1 MIKGLVNRII
11 PFSSVDGPGNRT
23 AIFLQGCNFNC
34 LYCHNPETINVCNNC
49 GECVSACHYNALESK
64 AIQPKSSNVIWNKAA
79 CSSCDECIKIC
90 KRNSSPK
97 SLSMTVE
104 EVVGEIEKNKF
115 FISGITVSGG
125 ECTLQSEFLTELFR
139 EVKKLGLTCFVDT
152 NGSIPLWQH
161 KELVDVM
168 DMAMVDIK
176 SYNNE
181 EHQMLTG
188 MGNAT
193 VIENVKYLAKLNKIY
208 EIRTVIV
215 PEVLDNYHNVDE
227 ISKLIASLNPNIR
240 YKLIKYRQLGVRRE
254 MINSYTPTD
263 ETMKELAGI
272 ATNNGCT
279 NIVLV

>member
-1 MIKGLVNRII
+1 MIRGLVNRII
-11 PFSSVDGPGNRT
+11 PFSCVDGPGNRT

-49 GECVSACHYNALESK
+49 GDCVSACHYNALQSISSK
-64 AIQPKSSNVIWNKAA
+64 VIWERKS

-97 SLSMTVE
+97 PLSMTVE
-104 EVVGEIEKNKF
+104 EVIGEIEKNKL

-125 ECTLQSEFLTELFR
+125 ECTLQSEFLTELFK

-152 NGSIPLWQH
+152 NGSIPLWEH
-161 KELVDVM
+161 EDLVDVM
-168 DMAMVDIK
+168 DMAMVDMK
-176 SYNNE
+176 SYDNE
-181 EHQMLTG
+181 EHKILTG
-188 MGNAT
+188 MGNDT

-215 PEVLDNYHNVDE
+215 PEVLDNYNNVDK
-227 ISKLIASLNPNIR
+227 ISKLIANLNPEIR
-240 YKLIKYRQLGVRRE
+240 YKLIKFRQLGVRRD
-254 MINSYTPTD
+254 MVNSYTPKD
-263 ETMKELAGI
+263 KTMKELEGI
-272 ATNNGCT
+272 AINNGCR

>member
-34 LYCHNPETINVCNNC
+34 SYCHNPETINVCNNC
-49 GECVSACHYNALESK
+49 GACVSACHYSALEFK
-64 AIQPKSSNVIWNKAA
+64 GSNVVWDKVA
-79 CSSCDECIKIC
+79 CSKCDECLKFC

-97 SLSMTVE
+97 AQCMSVE

-125 ECTLQSEFLTELFR
+125 ECTLQSEFLTQLFIK
-139 EVKKLGLTCFVDT
+139 VKNMGLTCYVDT
-152 NGSIPLWQH
+152 NGSVPLWEH

-176 SYNNE
+176 SFNKE
-181 EHQMLTG
+181 EHERLTG
-188 MGNAT
+188 MGNTT
-193 VIENVKYLAKLNKIY
+193 VIENVKYLSKLNKIY

-215 PEVLDNYHNVDE
+215 PDVLDNYSNVDK
-227 ISKLIASLNPNIR
+227 ISKLMAILNPDIR
-240 YKLIKYRQLGVRRE
+240 YKLIKYRPIGVRID
-254 MINSYTPTD
+254 MINSCTPSD
-263 ETMKELAGI
+263 KIMNELADI
-272 ATNNGCT
+272 ARGNGCR
-279 NIVLV
+279 NITLE

>member
-1 MIKGLVNRII
+1 MIKGRVNKII

-49 GECVSACHYNALESK
+49 GECVSACHYNALKLEDTK
-64 AIQPKSSNVIWNKAA
+64 VLWDNTL
-79 CSSCDECIKIC
+79 CSRCDECIKSC

-97 SLSMTVE
+97 APYMTVE
-104 EVVGEIEKNKF
+104 EVLSEIDKNKS

-125 ECTLQSEFLTELFR
+125 ECTLQSNFLTHLFR
-139 EVKKLGLTCFVDT
+139 EVKKINLTSFIDT
-152 NGSIPLWQH
+152 NGSVPLWEH

-176 SYNNE
+176 SYDNE
-181 EHQMLTG
+181 EHIRLTG

-215 PEVLDNYHNVDE
+215 PEVLDNNNNVDK
-227 ISKLIASLNPNIR
+227 ISRLITSLNPDIR
-240 YKLIKYRQLGVRRE
+240 YKLIKYRQIGVRAGT
-254 MINSYTPTD
+254 IDSYTPKD
-263 ETMKELAGI
+263 DTMKELKAI
-272 ATNNGCT
+272 AENNGCK
-279 NIVLV
+279 NVVVV

>member
-34 LYCHNPETINVCNNC
+34 SYCHNPETINICNSC
-49 GECVSACHYNALESK
+49 GACVSACHYSALEFK
-64 AIQPKSSNVIWNKAA
+64 GSNVIWDKVA
-79 CSSCDECIKIC
+79 CSKCDECLKLC

-97 SLSMTVE
+97 VQSMTIE

-125 ECTLQSEFLTELFR
+125 ECTLQSEFLKHLFT
-139 EVKKLGLTCFVDT
+139 EVKKMDLTCFVDT
-152 NGSIPLWQH
+152 NGSVPLWEH

-176 SYNNE
+176 SFNNE
-181 EHQMLTG
+181 EHKRLTG
-188 MGNAT
+188 MGNT
-193 VIENVKYLAKLNKIY
+193 IVIENVKYLANLNKIY

-215 PEVLDNYHNVDE
+215 PEVLDNHDNVDK
-227 ISKLIASLNPNIR
+227 ISKLIMSLNPDIR
-240 YKLIKYRQLGVRRE
+240 YKLIKYRPIGVRIDK
-254 MINSYTPTD
+254 INSYTPND
-263 ETMKELAGI
+263 ETMKNMVDLARG
-272 ATNNGCT
+272 NGCR
-279 NIVLV
+279 NITVV

>member
-1 MIKGLVNRII
+1 MISGLVNRII

-49 GECVSACHYNALESK
+49 GACIDACHYKALESK
-64 AIQPKSSNVIWNKAA
+64 DFNVVWNKSA
-79 CSSCDECIKIC
+79 CSKCDECIKIC
-90 KRNSSPK
+90 AKNSSPK
-97 SLSMTVE
+97 VLNMTVE
-104 EVVGEIEKNKF
+104 EVIKEIEKNKS

-125 ECTLQSEFLTELFR
+125 ECTLQSEFLTDLFR
-139 EVKKLGLTCFVDT
+139 VVKKLGLTCFVDT
-152 NGSIPLWQH
+152 NGSVPLWEH

-193 VIENVKYLAKLNKIY
+193 VIENVRYLAKLKKIY

-215 PEVLDNYHNVDE
+215 PEVLDNYNNVDK
-227 ISKLIASLNPNIR
+227 ISKLIVSLNPDIR
-240 YKLIKYRQLGVRRE
+240 YKLIKYRQFGVRPE
-254 MINSYTPTD
+254 MINSYTPKD
-263 ETMKELAGI
+263 EIMRLLGDI
-272 ATNNGCT
+272 ATNNGCR
-279 NIVLV
+279 NIVVV

>member
-34 LYCHNPETINVCNNC
+34 SYCHNPETINICNSC
-49 GECVSACHYNALESK
+49 GACVSACHYNALEFKAPYVVWDKATCSK
-64 AIQPKSSNVIWNKAA
+64 
-79 CSSCDECIKIC
+79 CDECIKIC

-97 SLSMTVE
+97 VISMTVE
-104 EVVGEIEKNKF
+104 EVVGEIAKNRI

-125 ECTLQSEFLTELFR
+125 ECTLQSEFLTHLFK
-139 EVKKLGLTCFVDT
+139 EVKKMNLTCFVDT
-152 NGSIPLWQH
+152 NGSVPLWEH
-161 KELVDVM
+161 KGLVDVM

-181 EHQMLTG
+181 EHKSLTG
-188 MGNAT
+188 MGNTT

-215 PEVLDNYHNVDE
+215 PEVLDNFNNVDK
-227 ISKLIASLNPNIR
+227 ISKLIANLNPDIR
-240 YKLIKYRQLGVRRE
+240 YKLIKYRQIGVRLE
-254 MINSYTPTD
+254 MINSYTPKD
-263 ETMKELAGI
+263 EAMEELEKI
-272 ATNNGCT
+272 AVHNGCK
-279 NIVLV
+279 NVVIV

>member
-34 LYCHNPETINVCNNC
+34 SYCHNPETINVCNNC
-49 GECVSACHYNALESK
+49 GECLSACHYNALKIK
-64 AIQPKSSNVIWNKAA
+64 ANNVVWDPKA
-79 CSSCDECIKIC
+79 CSKCDECLKIC

-97 SLSMTVE
+97 ALNVTVD
-104 EVVGEIEKNKF
+104 EVIGEINKNSS

-125 ECTLQSEFLTELFR
+125 ECTLQSEFLTDLFR
-139 EVKKLGLTCFVDT
+139 EVKKMGLTCFIDT
-152 NGSIPLWQH
+152 NGSVPLWEH

-176 SYNNE
+176 SYDND
-181 EHQMLTG
+181 EHMKLTG

-193 VIENVKYLAKLNKIY
+193 VIENVKYLAEINKIY

-215 PEVLDNYHNVDE
+215 PEVLDNYNNVDE
-227 ISKLIASLNPNIR
+227 ISKLLVSLNPNIR
-240 YKLIKYRQLGVRRE
+240 YKLIKYRHIGVRTDK
-254 MINSYTPTD
+254 INSYTPVD
-263 ETMKELAGI
+263 ETMKKLARI
-272 ATNNGCT
+272 AENNGCK
-279 NIVLV
+279 NVVVV

>member
-1 MIKGLVNRII
+1 MIKGLINRII

-64 AIQPKSSNVIWNKAA
+64 VLQPKSSNVIWNKVA

-97 SLSMTVE
+97 ALSMTVE

-215 PEVLDNYHNVDE
+215 PEVLDNYNNVDE
-227 ISKLIASLNPNIR
+227 ISKLISSLNPNIR

-263 ETMKELAGI
+263 ETMKELAEI
-272 ATNNGCT
+272 AANNGCT

>member
-49 GECVSACHYNALESK
+49 GECLSACHYKALEPKLSK
-64 AIQPKSSNVIWNKAA
+64 VVWEKISCTK
-79 CSSCDECIKIC
+79 CDECIKVC
-90 KRNSSPK
+90 KNNSSPK
-97 SLSMTVE
+97 AHSMTVA
-104 EVVGEIEKNKF
+104 EVIQEIEKNKL

-125 ECTLQSEFLTELFR
+125 ECTLQSEFLTHLFK
-139 EVKKLGLTCFVDT
+139 EAKKLGLTCFVDT
-152 NGSIPLWQH
+152 NGSIPLWEH
-161 KELVDVM
+161 KELVEVM

-181 EHQMLTG
+181 EHKMLTG

-215 PEVLDNYHNVDE
+215 PEILDNYNNVDK
-227 ISKLIASLNPNIR
+227 ISKLIVSLNPDIR
-240 YKLIKYRQLGVRRE
+240 YKLIKYRQLGVRSE
-254 MINSYTPTD
+254 MINSYTPKD
-263 ETMKELAGI
+263 ETMKELGEI
-272 ATNNGCT
+272 ANNNGCR

>member
-34 LYCHNPETINVCNNC
+34 SYCHNPETINVCNSC
-49 GECVSACHYNALESK
+49 GECLSACKYTALEFKAPNVVWDKTVCSK
-64 AIQPKSSNVIWNKAA
+64 
-79 CSSCDECIKIC
+79 CDECLKAC

-97 SLSMTVE
+97 AQSMTVE
-104 EVVGEIEKNKF
+104 EVVGEIEKNKL

-125 ECTLQSEFLTELFR
+125 ECTLQSEFLTNLFR
-139 EVKKLGLTCFVDT
+139 EVKKMGLTCFVDT
-152 NGSIPLWQH
+152 NGSVPLWEH

-181 EHQMLTG
+181 EHKKLTG

-193 VIENVKYLAKLNKIY
+193 VIENVKYLAKLNKIF

-215 PEVLDNYHNVDE
+215 PEVLDNFNNVDK
-227 ISKLIASLNPNIR
+227 ISKLIATLNPDIR
-240 YKLIKYRQLGVRRE
+240 YKLIKYRQIGVRLAK
-254 MINSYTPTD
+254 INSYTPKD
-263 ETMKELAGI
+263 EIMKELGDI
-272 ATNNGCT
+272 ATHNGCK
-279 NIVLV
+279 NIVVV

>member
-1 MIKGLVNRII
+1 MIKGRVNKII

-49 GECVSACHYNALESK
+49 GECVSACHYNALKLEDTK
-64 AIQPKSSNVIWNKAA
+64 VIWDNTS
-79 CSSCDECIKIC
+79 CSRCDECIKIC

-97 SLSMTVE
+97 APYMTVE
-104 EVVGEIEKNKF
+104 EVLSEIDKNKS

-125 ECTLQSEFLTELFR
+125 ECTLQSEFLTYLFR
-139 EVKKLGLTCFVDT
+139 EVKKINLTSFVDT
-152 NGSIPLWQH
+152 NGSVPLWEH

-176 SYNNE
+176 SYDDE
-181 EHQMLTG
+181 EHVRLTG

-215 PEVLDNYHNVDE
+215 PEVLDNYNNVDK
-227 ISKLIASLNPNIR
+227 ISKLISSLNPDIR
-240 YKLIKYRQLGVRRE
+240 YKLIKYRQIGVRVG
-254 MINSYTPTD
+254 MPYSYTPKD
-263 ETMKELAGI
+263 DTMNELKAI
-272 ATNNGCT
+272 AENNGCK
-279 NIVLV
+279 NVVVV

>member
-1 MIKGLVNRII
+1 MINGLVNRII

-34 LYCHNPETINVCNNC
+34 LYCHNPETINICNNC
-49 GECVSACHYNALESK
+49 GECVSACQYNALQS
-64 AIQPKSSNVIWNKAA
+64 KSSKVIWDKKACA
-79 CSSCDECIKIC
+79 SCDECIKVC

-152 NGSIPLWQH
+152 NGSIPLWEH

-176 SYNNE
+176 SYDNE
-181 EHQMLTG
+181 EHKILTG
-188 MGNAT
+188 MGNTT
-193 VIENVKYLAKLNKIY
+193 VIENVKYLAKLKKIY

-215 PEVLDNYHNVDE
+215 PEVLDNYNNVDK
-227 ISKLIASLNPNIR
+227 ISKFIAILDPDIR
-240 YKLIKYRQLGVRRE
+240 YKLIRYRQLGVRSE
-254 MINSYTPTD
+254 MLNSYTPED
-263 ETMKELAGI
+263 ETMKKLEDLAV
-272 ATNNGCT
+272 NNGCR
-279 NIVLV
+279 NIVVV

>member
-23 AIFLQGCNFNC
+23 AIFFQGCNFNC
-34 LYCHNPETINVCNNC
+34 SYCHNPETINVCNSC
-49 GECVSACHYNALESK
+49 GECVSACHYNALQFKGS
-64 AIQPKSSNVIWNKAA
+64 AVVWDKAA
-79 CSSCDECIKIC
+79 CSKCDECLKIC

-97 SLSMTVE
+97 AQSMTVE
-104 EVVGEIEKNKF
+104 EVVEEIEKNKL

-125 ECTLQSEFLTELFR
+125 ECTLQSEFLTNLFR
-139 EVKKLGLTCFVDT
+139 EVKKMGLTCFVDT
-152 NGSIPLWQH
+152 NGSVPLWEH

-181 EHQMLTG
+181 EHKKLTG

-215 PEVLDNYHNVDE
+215 PEVLDNFNNVDK
-227 ISKLIASLNPNIR
+227 ISHLIANLNPHIR
-240 YKLIKYRQLGVRRE
+240 YKLIKYRQIGVRLER
-254 MINSYTPTD
+254 INSYTPD
-263 ETMKELAGI
+263 DKLMKKLADI
-272 ATNNGCT
+272 AIHNGCKD
-279 NIVLV
+279 VVVV